1 MSAYYIKLDEN
12 RNPIRYPMLS
22 ANVQEVLEVSYL
34 DQATLD
40 KYGYAPFEW
49 TPPPVNA
56 HSTDTGEFYMGDDGV
71 VRNRIVIRE
80 FTQQELLNTHVRRR
94 REFLLHQCDWT
105 VMPDSPLTTEQ
116 KAAWVLYRQALRDLT
131 KTFPDAKTDADVTWP
146 EPPSP
151 PTTFI

>member
-12 RNPIRYPMLS
+12 KNPINFPMLA
-22 ANVQEVLEVSYL
+22 ANVQEVLEVAYL

-40 KYGYAPFEW
+40 RCGYAPFEW
-49 TPPPVNA
+49 TPPPTDA
-56 HSTDTGEFYMGDDGV
+56 HSTDTGEFYMGGDGV

-80 FTQQELLNTHVRRR
+80 FSQQELLNTHIRRR
-94 REFLLHQCDWT
+94 REFLFHQCDWT
-105 VMPDSPLTTEQ
+105 VMPDSPLTAEE
-116 KAAWVLYRQALRDLT
+116 KAAWIAYRQALRDLT
-131 KTFPDAKTDADVTWP
+131 KNFPDAKTDSDVIWP